1 MSIFGKIMGVIFI
14 LWSIVVFSLMRASG
28 DIYAFMRINFITV
41 FMGYIII
48 INCYNSSKKDSCNN
62 VIEWQ

>member
-48 INCYNSSKKDSCNN
+48 IIVTIVAKKI
-62 VIEWQ
+62 VATM